1 MCAPTS
7 WVRASPS
14 RVNSLSIVNVH
25 KNVTLLERRF
35 HDCAP
40 VARAG
45 WIKSTGP
52 RESSSR
58 ESRRARFAGSRA
70 NPRAEPMATGIFC
83 KSACHLAYRAGHVP
97 RTRHARA
104 SPRARLSGRL
114 ELARAISSASLSR
127 ARGTRVVSSPRPRP
141 TDRRCS
147 FLRRPRARRSPRPER
162 YVRASASTAR
172 LASADVFPPA
182 RSSRARALNR
192 ASSRTTLTPAA
203 ARTRCPSPPPPT
215 PCARSVVARS
225 PAVPSTAPSTTTATS
240 SPRAR

>member
-1 MCAPTS
+1 M
-7 WVRASPS
+7 
-14 RVNSLSIVNVH
+14 NVH

-35 HDCAP
+35 MTVRLSRVRDGLKARDPANLGAP
-40 VARAG
+40 ASPDPARIRAPNRWREGYFAKAHATRHIARDTSLGRARARVPAR
-45 WIKSTGP
+45 SAQ
-52 RESSSR
+52 RASR
-58 ESRRARFAGSRA
+58 
-70 NPRAEPMATGIFC
+70 
-83 KSACHLAYRAGHVP
+83 
-97 RTRHARA
+97 ARA
-104 SPRARLSGRL
+104 SDLFRVSVVRAR
-114 ELARAISSASLSR
+114 
-127 ARGTRVVSSPRPRP
+127 TRVVSSPRPRP

-147 FLRRPRARRSPRPER
+147 FLRRPRARRSPRRAR

-172 LASADVFPPA
+172 LASADVLPPA

-240 SPRAR
+240 SLLAR